1 MDLGILEFLP
11 DGIIVTGADEAIRYV
26 NRAAERLF
34 GFERAELLGKGL
46 DVLVPSRFRAVH
58 RLHTQEY
65 FSAPQVR
72 PMGIGLELVGL
83 RKDGSEVPIEISLAP
98 YQAGGERLSI
108 ACVRDVTERKAYEER
123 ERRLRK
129 AEDEIKE
136 RDAILTIA
144 SHELRAPVG
153 SLQLQVGMLQ
163 RVATS
168 TANDVGTVRDAMG
181 KTASE
186 LDAMRQRMAK
196 IERHA
201 RRLAQLIDQLLDASH
216 IRVGKFPLRL
226 ESTDLADLTRETVGS
241 LRDEVE
247 GSGSTLTLETGQPVL
262 GEWDPIRVEQVIANL
277 LLNAAKF
284 GRGNPIIV
292 SVEGDPERGWV
303 SIKDEGIGIG
313 DEDRERIF
321 LPFERAVAVG
331 GVMGLGLGL
340 YIARQIVSAHGGT
353 LTVESVP
360 GVGSTF
366 RVELPRRP
374 GAHDGEEPADPS
386 A

>member
-11 DGIIVTGADEAIRYV
+11 DGIIVSGADEAIRYV

-46 DVLVPSRFRAVH
+46 DVLVPSRFRAAH

-72 PMGIGLELVGL
+72 PMGVGLELVGL
-83 RKDGSEVPIEISLAP
+83 RKDGSEVPVEISLAP
-98 YQAGGERLSI
+98 YQVGGEPLTI
-108 ACVRDVTERKAYEER
+108 ACVRDVTERKSYEAR

-129 AEDEIKE
+129 AEEEIKE

-144 SHELRAPVG
+144 SHELRAPIG

-163 RVATS
+163 RAATS

-181 KTASE
+181 RTASE
-186 LDAMRQRMAK
+186 LDAMRARMSR

-201 RRLAQLIDQLLDASH
+201 RRLARLIEQLLDTSH
-216 IRVGKFPLRL
+216 IRVGNFPLRL
-226 ESTDLADLTRETVGS
+226 EHTDLADLTRETVGS
-241 LRDEVE
+241 LRDEIE
-247 GSGSTLTLETGQPVL
+247 GTGSALTLEAGQPVL

-292 SVEGDPERGWV
+292 SVEGDPERGRV

-313 DEDRERIF
+313 AEDRERIF
-321 LPFERAVAVG
+321 LPFERALAVG

-366 RVELPRRP
+366 RVELPRHP
-374 GAHDGEEPADPS
+374 EAPDGPS
-386 A
+386 